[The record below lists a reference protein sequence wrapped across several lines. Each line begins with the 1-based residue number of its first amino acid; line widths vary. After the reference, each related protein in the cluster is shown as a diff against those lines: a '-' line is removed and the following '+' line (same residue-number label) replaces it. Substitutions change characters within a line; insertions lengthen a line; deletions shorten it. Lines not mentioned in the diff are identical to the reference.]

1 MMVNEEY
8 SMREIKE
15 FGIENSVIY
24 VAINCIWI
32 YSWLTSLYWKKA
44 VLDALYVEE
53 DYRKKE

>member
-32 YSWLTSLYWKKA
+32 YS
-44 VLDALYVEE
+44 
-53 DYRKKE
+53 

>member
-15 FGIENSVIY
+15 FEIENSVIY

-32 YSWLTSLYWKKA
+32 YS
-44 VLDALYVEE
+44 
-53 DYRKKE
+53 